1 MSALG
6 AKCCPSCSWKGK
18 SLNQHY
24 YNSPQC
30 KPPPKPP
37 PPSEQPV
44 DTSWADSLLTNTFRS
59 TLAQQILEMHADNY
73 MTNAMVDRAVSL
85 MCKAVESTLKTCE
98 ERVAR
103 DSPAAVPVL
112 APVAVAVRKVTSGFL
127 DSSNTI
133 AFAMTTQIGFIP
145 PMENPLEK
153 DRVTKGELTK
163 VIACLADARVTDG
176 SVQADPDRR
185 GGLDEAWHELK
196 EAPAVHE
203 RHACVAQQLAHGNV
217 RVVRAQVRRG
227 PAVGRLDELD
237 QRGVIDAPSRAEAS
251 ASRGSTSPAR
261 RAAPRTLQRRAQR
274 RPPGRG

>member
-1 MSALG
+1 MCVCARRAPRFAFEMSALG

-30 KPPPKPP
+30 RPPPTPP

-85 MCKAVESTLKTCE
+85 MCKAVDSTLRTCE

-112 APVAVAVRKVTSGFL
+112 APVAAAVRKVTSGFL

-153 DRVTKGELTK
+153 DRDTKGELTRFYVK
-163 VIACLADARVTDG
+163 DLVT
-176 SVQADPDRR
+176 RILT
-185 GGLDEAWHELK
+185 LD
-196 EAPAVHE
+196 
-203 RHACVAQQLAHGNV
+203 VA
-217 RVVRAQVRRG
+217 
-227 PAVGRLDELD
+227 
-237 QRGVIDAPSRAEAS
+237 
-251 ASRGSTSPAR
+251 AR
-261 RAAPRTLQRRAQR
+261 RAAFKASDEWKSGKLYGAEPTRYTDITDGARFRERHEICGLSLDPKELRIVLLGWEDDFTVRAICQVSALLPSND
-274 RPPGRG
+274 PP